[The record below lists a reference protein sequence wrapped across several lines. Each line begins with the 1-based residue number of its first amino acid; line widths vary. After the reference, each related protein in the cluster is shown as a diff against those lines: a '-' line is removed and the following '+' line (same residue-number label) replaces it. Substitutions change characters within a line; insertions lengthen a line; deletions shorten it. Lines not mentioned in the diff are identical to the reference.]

1 MTAPAG
7 AVRTTQA
14 AAALLSDEDDL
25 PESDFEPLS
34 LLLSD
39 ELVLLLSD
47 ELVPLLSDELEEDS
61 LFSLASRARRL
72 VP

>member
-7 AVRTTQA
+7 AVRTDQA
-14 AAALLSDEDDL
+14 AAALLSEDDDL
-25 PESDFEPLS
+25 PESDFDPLS
-34 LLLSD
+34 PLLLSD
-39 ELVLLLSD
+39 EELLLS
-47 ELVPLLSDELEEDS
+47 ELPAEEDS